1 MVLYE
6 VARRGW
12 MKHITGSAPAPRIVR
27 PQIPST
33 PLATT
38 ATAAV
43 ADAPTRDVE
52 DMDEL
57 DAFSPEET
65 QAAQQVVDQVVSE
78 LTGDHSAPE
87 FDAPD
92 ASSEPQPD
100 LVLTLAPGA
109 ADGFSGDIKL

>member
-1 MVLYE
+1 
-6 VARRGW
+6 
-12 MKHITGSAPAPRIVR
+12 
-27 PQIPST
+27 
-33 PLATT
+33 
-38 ATAAV
+38 
-43 ADAPTRDVE
+43 
-52 DMDEL
+52 MDEL